1 MVTLEDAK
9 AYLKVD
15 EDITEE
21 DTLIESLIEAAEQYV
36 EQSTGKQNTG
46 GLYDLC
52 VKLLVAHWFE
62 NRAAFSPKPGT
73 ISELPHSVTALM
85 QHIAMA
91 SVYPELERA
100 GE

>member
-9 AYLKVD
+9 VFLKVD

-21 DTLIESLIEAAEQYV
+21 DTLIQSLIESAEQYV
-36 EQSTGKQNTG
+36 EQSTGKRNTG

-62 NRAAFSPKPGT
+62 TRATYSQKPGT

-85 QHIAMA
+85 RHIAMA
-91 SVYPELERA
+91 SAYPDLE
-100 GE
+100 EESP